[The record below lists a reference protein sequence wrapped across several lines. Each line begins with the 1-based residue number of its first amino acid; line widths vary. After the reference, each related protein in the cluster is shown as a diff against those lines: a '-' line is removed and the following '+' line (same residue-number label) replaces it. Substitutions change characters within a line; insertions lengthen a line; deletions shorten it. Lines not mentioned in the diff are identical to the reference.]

1 MNAIMFASATRA
13 HLNCESVS
21 SSDEPMAEA
30 GAMASLVANGAPNRE
45 NENSDEAAACGL
57 RSARA
62 DSHSTCATGS
72 ATGSQ
77 SSAASAAGGADSG
90 ADGAGGATGPNSTHA
105 ASFEYDYSE
114 RVVAPSTPENNAL
127 KWLEYRGQRLA
138 AFTVGG
144 RDLLCLPQA
153 FEGFLKHLVGGLHT
167 VYTKLKRLEVT
178 PVICNVEQVRLLRQV
193 GAIQA
198 GVNRC
203 KLIAPSEFDILYDDC
218 TNATCASHYCSLNTR
233 SQHSRSNTRES
244 FTSVLVY
251 RQFELTL

>member
-1 MNAIMFASATRA
+1 MDSSGVNEMIFASATRP
-13 HLNCESVS
+13 HLSCESVS
-21 SSDEPMAEA
+21 SNDERMSDA
-30 GAMASLVANGAPNRE
+30 GAMASLVSNGAPNRE
-45 NENSDEAAACGL
+45 NENSDEAVACGL
-57 RSARA
+57 RSARE

-72 ATGSQ
+72 HSALGGA
-77 SSAASAAGGADSG
+77 SSGADRAGGA
-90 ADGAGGATGPNSTHA
+90 AGPNSTHA

-153 FEGFLKHLVGGLHT
+153 FEAFLKHLVGGLHT

-203 KLIAPSEFDILYDDC
+203 KLIASSEFDILYDDC
-218 TNATCASHYCSLNTR
+218 TNATCAS
-233 SQHSRSNTRES
+233 
-244 FTSVLVY
+244 
-251 RQFELTL
+251 